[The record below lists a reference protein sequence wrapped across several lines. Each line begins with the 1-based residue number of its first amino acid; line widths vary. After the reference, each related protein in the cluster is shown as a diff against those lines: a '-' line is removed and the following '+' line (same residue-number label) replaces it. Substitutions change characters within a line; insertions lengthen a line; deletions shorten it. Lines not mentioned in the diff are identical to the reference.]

1 MSEALAMTAHG
12 AAVVIALMAVLWITH
27 LGIRNAAIVDFGWAL
42 GLAILA
48 VLYTV
53 EGPGYA
59 LRRWLI
65 ATMVALWG
73 VRLAFYILRERV
85 IGHSEEGRYQ
95 QIRRAWKT
103 KLPLKFFFFFE
114 FQALLCVFLSLPFL
128 LASLNSARVLSILE
142 YLAAALWLVA
152 LGGEIAA
159 DGQLAEFKSD
169 PANRSRVCRK
179 GLWNYSRHPN
189 YFLEW
194 LIWVSYALFATA
206 SPWGWLAWSGPA
218 LMLFFLFR
226 ITGIPATEAQALRS
240 RGEEYR
246 RYQQT
251 TSPLSRGFQK
261 RKNSH
266 DYKCKARMA
275 AAPRIAHFCHCPFV
289 RRRMV
294 RTMARTRHSA

>member
-1 MSEALAMTAHG
+1 MTAALLMASHG
-12 AAVVIALMAVLWITH
+12 AAVVITLMAALWVIH
-27 LGIRNAAIVDFGWAL
+27 LAVRNAAVVDFGWAF
-42 GLAILA
+42 GLALLA
-48 VLYTV
+48 VLYAV

-59 LRRWLI
+59 PRRWLI
-65 ATMVALWG
+65 ATMAGLWG

-85 IGHSEEGRYQ
+85 IGHPEEGRYQ
-95 QIRRAWKT
+95 QIRREWKT
-103 KLPLKFFFFFE
+103 NLPLKFFVFFQ
-114 FQALLCVFLSLPFL
+114 FQAVLCVFLSLAFL
-128 LASLNSARVLSILE
+128 LASLNSRPVLSILE

-169 PANRSRVCRK
+169 PANRNRVCRK

-189 YFLEW
+189 YFFEW

-251 TSPLSRGFQK
+251 TS
-261 RKNSH
+261 
-266 DYKCKARMA
+266 A
-275 AAPRIAHFCHCPFV
+275 FV
-289 RRRMV
+289 PWIPKKEEL
-294 RTMARTRHSA
+294 A